1 MEMTSNFQSQFPKP
15 HEKYESKFSDHSAD
29 ALHRL
34 PNTSANTEAA
44 VHRYSTKELL

>member
-1 MEMTSNFQSQFPKP
+1 MTPNFQSQFPKP
-15 HEKYESKFSDHSAD
+15 HEKHESKFSDHSAH

-44 VHRYSTKELL
+44 VHRYSTKELF